1 LLRSLSAPHL
11 DDTPA
16 LQHACWWCL
25 PSWNLLQIATKQGEL
40 ETFRK
45 AALQAAASS

>member
-1 LLRSLSAPHL
+1 M
-11 DDTPA
+11 
-16 LQHACWWCL
+16 HACDGLAPC
-25 PSWNLLQIATKQGEL
+25 PLLQIATKQGEL